1 MKKKSQKQLKQEQ
14 LILEETNNNLFQNEI
29 EKVMEYIRSK
39 KLYAF
44 YYHKNEKIRVFP
56 YNDEERSCIEITKH
70 NAGFRVLR
78 HKIGPSY
85 VKELHIEEKIFE
97 EPEDVI
103 AYLEG
108 FNYELSR

>member
-14 LILEETNNNLFQNEI
+14 LILEETNNNLFQNKI
-29 EKVMEYIRSK
+29 EKVMEYIRNN

-44 YYHKNEKIRVFP
+44 TYYKNEKIQVWI
-56 YNDEERSCIEITKH
+56 YNDSERAVIEITKH

-78 HKIGPSY
+78 HKPGPSY